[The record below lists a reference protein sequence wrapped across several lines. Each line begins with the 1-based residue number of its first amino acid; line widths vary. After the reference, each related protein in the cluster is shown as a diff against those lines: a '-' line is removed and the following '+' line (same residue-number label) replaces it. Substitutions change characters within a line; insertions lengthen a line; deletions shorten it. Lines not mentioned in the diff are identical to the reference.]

1 MELFNFLWYIVRK
14 TVKKE
19 RNLAE
24 LLELYTH
31 GKWNLMVLK
40 LLRVCFKCL
49 TNTLQKLDTHARN
62 TVIRITYLLDFVI
75 DCRRETYFDCCYIIL
90 KFLNRN
96 SSKVFFFCCDTYII
110 QFSFGRRFGW
120 YILFSYL
127 LWIWRDSAVKLSQ
140 NLNIFL
146 IYFITDILT
155 LKKFRAWRII
165 TTDGT

>member
-96 SSKVFFFCCDTYII
+96 SSKVFFFVAIHT
-110 QFSFGRRFGW
+110 SFNSVLDEDSVDIFFLVICFAFEE
-120 YILFSYL
+120 ILP
-127 LWIWRDSAVKLSQ
+127 
-140 NLNIFL
+140 
-146 IYFITDILT
+146 
-155 LKKFRAWRII
+155 
-165 TTDGT
+165 